1 MSTTTREDREKAGA
15 TVYIWGD
22 FVNKIIN
29 LVISRH
35 QLATKI
41 IMVNDHYNLPYSIK
55 DNERDRRKQDN
66 LAIPSV
72 FPKLKDKF
80 PSVSEFNTIYYNI
93 RSTDKDTM
101 VVINA
106 TSTYCYVQAAVVSK
120 RIQSSVALKRKDC

>member
-22 FVNKIIN
+22 FVIKIIN

-41 IMVNDHYNLPYSIK
+41 IMVNDHYNLSYSIK
-55 DNERDRRKQDN
+55 DDERDGWKQDN
-66 LAIPSV
+66 LAIPRV
-72 FPKLKDKF
+72 FPKLIDKF

-101 VVINA
+101 VVIDL
-106 TSTYCYVQAAVVSK
+106 TSTYCYVQAAAVSK
-120 RIQSSVALKRKDC
+120 KILSPTALKRKDC